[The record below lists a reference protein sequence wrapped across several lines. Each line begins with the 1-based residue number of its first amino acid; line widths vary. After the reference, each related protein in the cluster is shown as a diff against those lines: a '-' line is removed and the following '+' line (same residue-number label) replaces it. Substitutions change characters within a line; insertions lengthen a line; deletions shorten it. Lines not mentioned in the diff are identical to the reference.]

1 MPLELQAKILTVV
14 EEGTFRRVGGSRD
27 KFVSARVVTATNQP
41 LEDRVEQGRF
51 RRDLLYRL
59 NALTITIPPLRQRGQ
74 DAVLIAQAMIERFAR
89 EYGRT
94 PPRLS
99 DAARAAVLR
108 HQWPGN
114 VRELINAA
122 QRVAMLCDSTEIG
135 AEELGLPANAMT
147 AGKAVPI
154 APVSAAGPH
163 YAVAHATNGVSHERN
178 GLAFDF
184 ESGTH
189 KAEDVERELIV
200 QALHKTHGNVS
211 RAAKLIGMQRS
222 SLRYRIDRFG
232 LHELVQEIA
241 AR

>member
-1 MPLELQAKILTVV
+1 
-14 EEGTFRRVGGSRD
+14 
-27 KFVSARVVTATNQP
+27 
-41 LEDRVEQGRF
+41 
-51 RRDLLYRL
+51 
-59 NALTITIPPLRQRGQ
+59 
-74 DAVLIAQAMIERFAR
+74 
-89 EYGRT
+89 
-94 PPRLS
+94 
-99 DAARAAVLR
+99 
-108 HQWPGN
+108 
-114 VRELINAA
+114 
-122 QRVAMLCDSTEIG
+122 
-135 AEELGLPANAMT
+135 
-147 AGKAVPI
+147 
-154 APVSAAGPH
+154 
-163 YAVAHATNGVSHERN
+163 VSHERN